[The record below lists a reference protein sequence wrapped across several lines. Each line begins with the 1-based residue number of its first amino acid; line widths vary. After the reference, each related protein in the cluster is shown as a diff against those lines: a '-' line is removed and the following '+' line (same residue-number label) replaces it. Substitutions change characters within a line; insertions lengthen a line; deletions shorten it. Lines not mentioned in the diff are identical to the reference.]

1 MTHTISPVAGKPR
14 YGLLLFAVI
23 GILVVLYFL
32 AASAGFEA
40 VQLKSLFASLSFPH
54 VGHDTS
60 TSGGGRSGSRCP
72 GPVEDSD
79 DADRADC
86 QPILR
91 GFKNWSTPARRTV
104 ITQAT
109 YVARA
114 QKCDCFRSDFGYFVS
129 SKDISEEER
138 QFPIAFSL
146 LTYENLEQTERLL
159 RLIYRPHNVYCIHV
173 DAKSPVEL
181 RQGLEAIAKCLDN
194 VFVAYPPV
202 SVLWGNISV
211 VNAELV
217 CIRQLLQHDER
228 WKYFINLVGRDMPLR
243 TNREL
248 VQILTA
254 YNGSNDVEGSRKVTE

>member
-1 MTHTISPVAGKPR
+1 MMDRPTISPVAGKPR
-14 YGLLLFAVI
+14 YGLVFLVVI
-23 GILVVLYFL
+23 GIVVPVLYLL
-32 AASAGFEA
+32 ATAVGFDA
-40 VQLKSLFASLSFPH
+40 VLL
-54 VGHDTS
+54 
-60 TSGGGRSGSRCP
+60 RSVFGSRCP
-72 GPVEDSD
+72 GPLEGSD
-79 DADRADC
+79 DADWAAC

-91 GFKNWSTPARRTV
+91 GIKSGSTPTRRTV

-114 QKCDCFRSDFGYFVS
+114 QNCDCFRSDLGYFVS
-129 SKDISEEER
+129 PEDITEEER
-138 QFPIAFSL
+138 RFPIAFSL

-173 DAKSPVEL
+173 DAKSPPALL
-181 RQGLEAIAKCLDN
+181 RALEAIAKCLDN
-194 VFVAYPPV
+194 VFVADPPV

-217 CIRQLLQHDER
+217 CIRQLLQHDQR

-248 VQILTA
+248 VRILTA